1 MRQLKAV
8 LLHLSCL
15 VAGIV
20 VGRAWKPL
28 ASPQAEQAVAA
39 ASVTAQPSS
48 APRWVDALKV
58 QLQPGHD
65 LKSAEKTF
73 NSLAE
78 TDFPQALR
86 MALVHPVPAKR
97 AEWVEKLFAAWA
109 RVNRAAALPALLELA
124 SPQLQARAA
133 GAVLRDWV
141 RLDAAAAWQW
151 VTALPTAGSLQ
162 APALEALLAASATT
176 NPEHYA
182 AWAAALEDP
191 LLRASVLKQ
200 VAGQWAKSDPRQ
212 MMDWLRSV
220 EPLSL
225 RARLAEQ
232 AWNAKGLTSLGKL
245 ELARLLPDAWARERD
260 APAMFANY
268 AREDR
273 DAAVTWL
280 LAQPMTPDLRMFCMH
295 LGDVLCSD
303 ADSVYVQ
310 SIARRLPTGSL
321 RDAFVL
327 GAAGSHIMGRD
338 TPWLEGL
345 ALLPFVGTSIERT
358 LVLAGVGEDFAR
370 RNAAQGEAWLR
381 TLPPGLDREA
391 AIGGFAMGVA
401 EKQPAKALDW
411 LAQTSDNGLGHEL
424 EDMIDRTF
432 KTWRKK
438 QPAQAQAWLRSHAT
452 LSAERRAR
460 LQTLPG

>member
-28 ASPQAEQAVAA
+28 AAPQVDQAVAA
-39 ASVTAQPSS
+39 ASVTAHPSS
-48 APRWVDALKV
+48 ALRWVDALKA

-65 LKSAEKTF
+65 LRSAEKTF

-86 MALVHPVPAKR
+86 MALAHPVPAKR
-97 AEWVEKLFAAWA
+97 AELVEKLFAAWA
-109 RVNRAAALPALLELA
+109 RVNRAAALPTLLELA

-141 RLDAAAAWQW
+141 RLDAAGAWQW

-176 NPEHYA
+176 NPQHYA

-191 LLRASVLKQ
+191 LLRASALKQ
-200 VAGQWAKSDPRQ
+200 VARQWAKSDPRQ
-212 MMDWLRSV
+212 LMDWLRTV
-220 EPLSL
+220 EPVSL
-225 RARLAEQ
+225 RASLAEQ
-232 AWNAKGLTSLGKL
+232 AWNAEGLTSLGKL

-260 APAMFANY
+260 APAFFANY

-273 DAAVTWL
+273 AAAVSWL

-303 ADSVYVQ
+303 AAPAYIQ
-310 SIARRLPTGSL
+310 SIAKRLPAGSL

-338 TPWLEGL
+338 TPWHEGL
-345 ALLPFVGTSIERT
+345 AVLPYVGTSIERT

-381 TLPPGLDREA
+381 TLPLGLDREA

-401 EKQPAKALDW
+401 EKQPARALDW
-411 LAQTSDNGLGHEL
+411 LAQTSDNGLGQEF

-432 KTWRKK
+432 KAWRKK
-438 QPAQAQAWLRSHAT
+438 QPAQAQAWLQSHAT

-460 LQTLPG
+460 LQTLPD